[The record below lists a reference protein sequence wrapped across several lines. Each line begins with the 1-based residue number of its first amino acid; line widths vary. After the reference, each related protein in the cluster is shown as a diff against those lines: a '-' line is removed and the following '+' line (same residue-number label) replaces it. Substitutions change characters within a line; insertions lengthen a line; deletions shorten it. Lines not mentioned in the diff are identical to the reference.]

1 MDIGETSSAWKN
13 VLAYAHSMET
23 AVKTLQS
30 ALNCCTAMYMQKQK
44 QYREEGD
51 QIDLWCGA
59 CQCREPENTVFFLEL
74 LFKQ

>member
-13 VLAYAHSMET
+13 VLAYAHS
-23 AVKTLQS
+23 
-30 ALNCCTAMYMQKQK
+30 MQKQK